1 MAGEIRSL
9 QHRLQDLLFRIA
21 PPDTT
26 VHSGRGGLFIPVMSK
41 QAWLTIQQDDTNL
54 WTLSRFRTGYAP
66 RIEVVNCEGDILIW
80 VQTRFMEKR
89 K

>member
-1 MAGEIRSL
+1 MAEEIRSL
-9 QHRLQDLLFRIA
+9 QHRLQELLFKIA
-21 PPDTT
+21 PPSTM
-26 VHSGRGGLFIPVMSK
+26 VHLGKGHLFIPVISK